1 MFELT
6 PDILILLAATAFI
19 ASTIDAMAG
28 GGGLLTIPVLMT
40 TGIPPHMVLGTNK
53 MQAICGTSVA
63 TWRYA
68 RQGLIDWKII
78 RPAVIGTFIGS
89 ALGTI
94 AVQQLDSDFLKP
106 LVPFLLMA
114 MALYFLL
121 SPRLS
126 DQDSHARIGMM
137 AFACTFAPVI
147 GFYDGFFGPGAGSF
161 FTATLLAFLG
171 MNLQRATANT
181 KLLNLT
187 SNAASLLMFLIGG
200 NVVWLAAAVMI
211 PGQIIGGYCGAHL
224 AMRHGAKL
232 IKPVL
237 VIVSLALSAK
247 LLWAQFGG

>member
-6 PDILILLAATAFI
+6 TDILMLLFATALA

-68 RQGLIDWKII
+68 RQGLINWKSI
-78 RPAVIGTFIGS
+78 RPAVIAALLGS

-94 AVQQLDSDFLKP
+94 VVQQISADFLKP

-137 AFACTFAPVI
+137 TFAATFAFGI
-147 GFYDGFFGPGAGSF
+147 AFYDGFFGPGAGSF
-161 FTATLLAFLG
+161 YTASLLAFLG

-181 KLLNLT
+181 KLLNLS
-187 SNAASLLMFLIGG
+187 SNMGSLAMFILGG
-200 NVVWLAAAVMI
+200 KVIWLVAAVMI

-237 VIVSLALSAK
+237 VVVSLALSAK

>member
-1 MFELT
+1 
-6 PDILILLAATAFI
+6 
-19 ASTIDAMAG
+19 
-28 GGGLLTIPVLMT
+28 
-40 TGIPPHMVLGTNK
+40 MVLGTNK